1 MKYDALMPN
10 DPGESHSAEISVR
23 PQPIAPWFH
32 TVFLLVVLTLWATY
46 GALRLNLPA
55 NVMPHYMTYTSNIII
70 QCLLVGSTIAGLYH
84 RRQFITS
91 VLGSFTR
98 QNLFRD
104 LAIGIATYVGA
115 LCLLAFLNLAIRFT
129 PLHLTHRSDIVLALA
144 PHSFPELALWMVV
157 SLAAGTCEEF
167 IFRGYLQRQLTSWV
181 QAAPVAIGV
190 TSLLFGCLHFY
201 QGTAGVLQVTALGLI
216 YGIVAAW
223 RGNLRS
229 VMIAH
234 FLQDA
239 ITGTA
244 IYMRH
249 H

>member
-10 DPGESHSAEISVR
+10 DPAESNSAETSIR

-32 TVFLLVVLTLWATY
+32 TAFLIVVLTLWATY

-55 NVMPHYMTYTSNIII
+55 SVMSHYMTYSSSIII

-91 VLGSFTR
+91 VLDPFPR
-98 QNLFRD
+98 QDLLRD
-104 LAIGIATYVGA
+104 LAIGIATYVGV
-115 LCLLAFLNLAIRFT
+115 LCLLSFLNLALRFT
-129 PLHLTHRSDIVLALA
+129 PLHLTYRSDVVRALA
-144 PHSFPELALWMVV
+144 PHSLPELALWMGV

-167 IFRGYLQRQLTSWV
+167 VFRGYIQRQLTSWFRSV
-181 QAAPVAIGV
+181 PIAIGV

-201 QGTAGVLQVTALGLI
+201 QGTVGVVQITALGLI
-216 YGIVAAW
+216 YGVIAAW

-249 H
+249 Y